1 MSPRAGG
8 DARVLLLHGDE
19 SFLVEEE
26 AKRVLDAWRTE
37 LVSDFGFEALD
48 AGALNAV
55 KLRDAVRQL
64 PFLDPYRI
72 VALRSVPARR
82 AEALAA
88 GLKDIPDTTRVLL
101 TVSGRVGASSA
112 LAKAV
117 AAAEQGSSRE
127 FPRLKGRAPSE

>member
-8 DARVLLLHGDE
+8 DSRVLLLHGEE

-26 AKRVLDAWRTE
+26 AKRVLDAWKAE

-48 AGALNAV
+48 PGGLNAT

-72 VALRSVPARR
+72 VAVRSLPVRR
-82 AEALAA
+82 AAGLAA
-88 GLKDIPDTTRVLL
+88 GLKDGPDTPP
-101 TVSGRVGASSA
+101 GARPVIA
-112 LAKAV
+112 
-117 AAAEQGSSRE
+117 R
-127 FPRLKGRAPSE
+127 